1 MEKRSTIEIRFIFCT
16 KFVMCI
22 TLSDT
27 KAVFMRVKGMERNIV
42 IKNEHIYLKKES
54 D

>member
-1 MEKRSTIEIRFIFCT
+1 MRFIFCT

-27 KAVFMRVKGMERNIV
+27 KAVFMWVEGTERFN
-42 IKNEHIYLKKES
+42 
-54 D
+54 